1 MNTQPSPSP
10 AFIGID
16 IGGTKTLGVAVNE
29 NGDLLEERLL
39 PTPQGAAELIG
50 TTSSMYF
57 ELSERVAQSSPERFE
72 VLGLGIG
79 IAGLVDIDGK
89 LRRAPNLAEVDG
101 LDIGPILKSKLGV
114 PVYVD
119 NDVNCAAR
127 AELSDGVA
135 ASANNSLLVTL
146 GTGIGGALIVDGRIH
161 RGAFGM
167 AGEPGH
173 MIVDPRGL
181 ICACGKQ
188 GCWEAYASAAGLK
201 NLAIDKAKNGRLQQ
215 INDKVQGDL
224 NKIASEDITQAAR
237 RGDIQ
242 SVELI
247 DDFAY
252 WIALG
257 LTNCAALLDPELII
271 IGGGL
276 VAEWD
281 LLGDRIRHS
290 FDELLLASTQRN
302 RIPIKPAE
310 NGKAAGAIGAT
321 LLGRQR

>member
-16 IGGTKTLGVAVNE
+16 IGGTKTLGVVVNE

-89 LRRAPNLAEVDG
+89 LRRAPNLVEVDG

-119 NDVNCAAR
+119 NDVNCAAL

-173 MIVDPRGL
+173 MIVNPRGL

-201 NLAIDKAKNGRLQQ
+201 NLAIDRAKNGRLQQ

>member
-89 LRRAPNLAEVDG
+89 LRRAPNLVEVDG

-119 NDVNCAAR
+119 NDVNCAAL

-201 NLAIDKAKNGRLQQ
+201 NLAIDRAKNGRLQQ

-257 LTNCAALLDPELII
+257 LTNCAALLDPEVII

>member
-89 LRRAPNLAEVDG
+89 LLRAPNLVEVDG

-119 NDVNCAAR
+119 NDVNCAAL

-173 MIVDPRGL
+173 MIVNPRGL

>member
-1 MNTQPSPSP
+1 VNTQPSPSP

-89 LRRAPNLAEVDG
+89 LRRAPNLVEVDG

-114 PVYVD
+114 PVYED

-201 NLAIDKAKNGRLQQ
+201 NLAIDRAKNGRLQQ

>member
-89 LRRAPNLAEVDG
+89 LRRAPNLVEVDG

-119 NDVNCAAR
+119 NDVNCAAL

>member
-1 MNTQPSPSP
+1 MNPQLSPSP

-89 LRRAPNLAEVDG
+89 LRRAPNLVEVDG

-119 NDVNCAAR
+119 NDVNCAAL

>member
-1 MNTQPSPSP
+1 MNPQLSPSP

-39 PTPQGAAELIG
+39 RTPQGAAELIG

-89 LRRAPNLAEVDG
+89 LRRAPNLVEVDG

-119 NDVNCAAR
+119 NDVNCAAL

-201 NLAIDKAKNGRLQQ
+201 NLAIDRAKNGRLQQ

>member
-1 MNTQPSPSP
+1 MNPQLSPSP

-39 PTPQGAAELIG
+39 RTPQGAAELIG

-79 IAGLVDIDGK
+79 IAGLVDINGQI
-89 LRRAPNLAEVDG
+89 RRAPNLVEVDG

-119 NDVNCAAR
+119 NDVNCAAL

-146 GTGIGGALIVDGRIH
+146 GTGIGGALIVDGVIH

-201 NLAIDKAKNGRLQQ
+201 NLAIDRAKNGRLQQ

-224 NKIASEDITQAAR
+224 NEIASEDITQAAR

>member
-16 IGGTKTLGVAVNE
+16 IGGTKTLGVVVNE

-89 LRRAPNLAEVDG
+89 LRRAPNLVEVDG

-119 NDVNCAAR
+119 NDVNCAAL

-173 MIVDPRGL
+173 MIVNPRGL

>member
-1 MNTQPSPSP
+1 MNTQPPPSP

-89 LRRAPNLAEVDG
+89 LRRAPNLVEVDG
-101 LDIGPILKSKLGV
+101 LDIGPMLKSKLGV

-119 NDVNCAAR
+119 NDVNCAAL

-173 MIVDPRGL
+173 MIVNPRGL
-181 ICACGKQ
+181 VCACGKQ

-201 NLAIDKAKNGRLQQ
+201 NLAIDRAKNGRLQE

-252 WIALG
+252 WIAL
-257 LTNCAALLDPELII
+257 DPELII

-302 RIPIKPAE
+302 LIPIKPAE

>member
-1 MNTQPSPSP
+1 MNPQLSPSP

-89 LRRAPNLAEVDG
+89 LRRAPNLVEVDG

-201 NLAIDKAKNGRLQQ
+201 NLAIDRAKNGRLQQ

>member
-1 MNTQPSPSP
+1 
-10 AFIGID
+10 
-16 IGGTKTLGVAVNE
+16 VNE

-50 TTSSMYF
+50 TASSMYF

-89 LRRAPNLAEVDG
+89 LRRAPNLVEVDG

-119 NDVNCAAR
+119 NDVNCAAL

-173 MIVDPRGL
+173 MIVNPRGL

>member
-1 MNTQPSPSP
+1 MNTQPSPSS

-16 IGGTKTLGVAVNE
+16 IGGTKTLGVAVND

-89 LRRAPNLAEVDG
+89 LRRAPNLVEVDG

-119 NDVNCAAR
+119 NDVNCAAL

-173 MIVDPRGL
+173 MIVNPRGL

-201 NLAIDKAKNGRLQQ
+201 NLAIDRAKNGRLQQ

-257 LTNCAALLDPELII
+257 LTNCAALLDPEVII

>member
-1 MNTQPSPSP
+1 MNPQLSPSP

-89 LRRAPNLAEVDG
+89 LRRAPNLVEVDG

-119 NDVNCAAR
+119 NDVNCAAL

-201 NLAIDKAKNGRLQQ
+201 NLAIDRAKNGRLQQ

-224 NKIASEDITQAAR
+224 NEIASEDITQAAR

-257 LTNCAALLDPELII
+257 LTNCAALLDPEVII

>member
-1 MNTQPSPSP
+1 MNPQLSPSP

-89 LRRAPNLAEVDG
+89 LRRAPNLVEVDG

-119 NDVNCAAR
+119 NDVNCAAL

-201 NLAIDKAKNGRLQQ
+201 NLAIDRAKNGRLQQ

-224 NKIASEDITQAAR
+224 NEIASEDITQAAR

>member
-1 MNTQPSPSP
+1 MNPQLSPSP

-89 LRRAPNLAEVDG
+89 WRRAPNLVEVDG

-119 NDVNCAAR
+119 NDVNCAAL

-257 LTNCAALLDPELII
+257 LTNCAALLDPEVII

>member
-1 MNTQPSPSP
+1 MNPQLSPSP

-89 LRRAPNLAEVDG
+89 LRRAPNLVEVDG

-119 NDVNCAAR
+119 NDVNCAAL

-201 NLAIDKAKNGRLQQ
+201 NLAIDKVKNGRLQQ

>member
-1 MNTQPSPSP
+1 MNPQLSPSP

-16 IGGTKTLGVAVNE
+16 IGGTKTFGVAVNE
-29 NGDLLEERLL
+29 SGDLLEERLL

-50 TTSSMYF
+50 TASSMYF
-57 ELSERVAQSSPERFE
+57 ELSERVVQSSNKRFE

-79 IAGLVDIDGK
+79 IAGLVDINGQI
-89 LRRAPNLAEVDG
+89 RRAPNLVDVDG
-101 LDIGPILKSKLGV
+101 LDIGPILEPKLGV

-119 NDVNCAAR
+119 NDVNCAAL
-127 AELSDGVA
+127 AELSDGA
-135 ASANNSLLVTL
+135 AALVNNSLLVTL
-146 GTGIGGALIVDGRIH
+146 GTGIGGALIVDGDIH

-173 MIVDPRGL
+173 MIVNPHGF
-181 ICACGKQ
+181 ICACGKE
-188 GCWEAYASAAGLK
+188 GCWEAYASAAGLR
-201 NLAIDKAKNGRLQQ
+201 NLAIDRAQNGQLEE
-215 INDKVQGDL
+215 IHYKVQGDL

-242 SVELI
+242 CLELI
-247 DDFAY
+247 NEFAY

>member
-89 LRRAPNLAEVDG
+89 LRRAPNLVEVDG
-101 LDIGPILKSKLGV
+101 LDVGPILKSKLGV

>member
-89 LRRAPNLAEVDG
+89 LRRAPNLVEVDG

-119 NDVNCAAR
+119 NDVNCAAL

-173 MIVDPRGL
+173 MIVNPRGL

-247 DDFAY
+247 DEFAY

-257 LTNCAALLDPELII
+257 LTNCAALLDPEVII

>member
-1 MNTQPSPSP
+1 MNPQLSPSP

-16 IGGTKTLGVAVNE
+16 IGGTKTFGVAVNE
-29 NGDLLEERLL
+29 GGDLLEERLL

-89 LRRAPNLAEVDG
+89 LRRAPKLVEVDG

-119 NDVNCAAR
+119 NDVNCAAL

-201 NLAIDKAKNGRLQQ
+201 NLAIDRAKNGRLQQ

-224 NKIASEDITQAAR
+224 NEIASEDITQAAR

-242 SVELI
+242 AVELI

>member
-1 MNTQPSPSP
+1 VNTQPSPSP

-89 LRRAPNLAEVDG
+89 LLRAPNLVEVDG

-119 NDVNCAAR
+119 NDVNCAAL

-173 MIVDPRGL
+173 MIVNPRGL

>member
-1 MNTQPSPSP
+1 VNTQPSPSP

-89 LRRAPNLAEVDG
+89 LRRAPNLVEVDG

-119 NDVNCAAR
+119 NDVNCAAL

-201 NLAIDKAKNGRLQQ
+201 NLAIDRAKNGRLQQ

-257 LTNCAALLDPELII
+257 LTNCAALLDPEVII

>member
-1 MNTQPSPSP
+1 MNPQPSPSP

-89 LRRAPNLAEVDG
+89 LRRAPNLVEVDG

-119 NDVNCAAR
+119 NDVNCAAL

-201 NLAIDKAKNGRLQQ
+201 NLAIDRAKNGRLQQ

-224 NKIASEDITQAAR
+224 NEIASEDITQAAR

>member
-1 MNTQPSPSP
+1 MNTQPPPSP

-89 LRRAPNLAEVDG
+89 LRRAPNLVEVDG

-119 NDVNCAAR
+119 NDVNCAAL

-146 GTGIGGALIVDGRIH
+146 GTGIGGALIVDGRIY

-173 MIVDPRGL
+173 MIVNPRGL
-181 ICACGKQ
+181 VCACGKQ

-201 NLAIDKAKNGRLQQ
+201 NLAIDRAKNGRLQE

-302 RIPIKPAE
+302 LIPIKPAE

>member
-1 MNTQPSPSP
+1 MNPQLSPSP

-89 LRRAPNLAEVDG
+89 LRRAPNLVEVDG

-119 NDVNCAAR
+119 NDVNCAAL

-173 MIVDPRGL
+173 MIVNPRGL

-224 NKIASEDITQAAR
+224 NEIASEDITQAAR

>member
-1 MNTQPSPSP
+1 MNPQLSPSP

-89 LRRAPNLAEVDG
+89 LRRAPNLVEVDG

-119 NDVNCAAR
+119 NDVNCAAL

-173 MIVDPRGL
+173 MIVNPRGL

-201 NLAIDKAKNGRLQQ
+201 NLAIDRAKNGRLQQ

-224 NKIASEDITQAAR
+224 NEIASEDITQAAR

>member
-1 MNTQPSPSP
+1 MNPQLSPSP

-89 LRRAPNLAEVDG
+89 LRRAPNLVEVDG

-119 NDVNCAAR
+119 NDVNCAAL

-173 MIVDPRGL
+173 MIVNPRGL

>member
-89 LRRAPNLAEVDG
+89 LRRAPNLVEVDG

-119 NDVNCAAR
+119 NDVNCAAL

-146 GTGIGGALIVDGRIH
+146 GTGIGGALIVNGRIH

-173 MIVDPRGL
+173 MIVNPRGL

-201 NLAIDKAKNGRLQQ
+201 NLAIDRAKNGRLQQ

>member
-89 LRRAPNLAEVDG
+89 LRRAPNLVEVDG

-173 MIVDPRGL
+173 MIVNPRGL

-257 LTNCAALLDPELII
+257 LTNCAALLDPEVII

>member
-1 MNTQPSPSP
+1 MNPQLSPSP

-16 IGGTKTLGVAVNE
+16 IGGTKTFGVAVNE
-29 NGDLLEERLL
+29 SGDLLEERLL

-89 LRRAPNLAEVDG
+89 LRRAPNLVEVDG

-119 NDVNCAAR
+119 NDVNCAAL

-201 NLAIDKAKNGRLQQ
+201 NLAIDRAKNGRLQQ

-224 NKIASEDITQAAR
+224 NEIASEDITQAAR